1 MPGAHSNARHR
12 NGVAGMNFLHSP
24 SHRPHQG
31 RGRRQPEVVGFTIR
45 LTNGTRIT
53 RRYVDQ
59 ALPDTAENREL
70 HVFMN
75 RVEASEFVRKR
86 REQCQAEHHRCR
98 ADLQA
103 ELERRVHRLPT
114 SVLCG
119 GHGQVPSPDLD
130 VGR

>member
-86 REQCQAEHHRCR
+86 REQCQAEHRPSVFDCHRYVFEPV
-98 ADLQA
+98 LGFPIA
-103 ELERRVHRLPT
+103 E
-114 SVLCG
+114 
-119 GHGQVPSPDLD
+119 DA
-130 VGR
+130 